1 MRTQP
6 PGKLR
11 NAPNE
16 VKASYTYH
24 TASRKSFLS
33 TAWNAHA
40 APHTCAKILAWR
52 PNFIAPWA
60 LGDQKLCV
68 LHTCHAEIC
77 SGGMLGHT
85 LTSWSCQAF
94 HLGPWHAMVCQYFGF
109 GSHAMG
115 P

>member
-24 TASRKSFLS
+24 TAPRKSFLS

-40 APHTCAKILAWR
+40 APHTYAKILAR
-52 PNFIAPWA
+52 STNFIAPWA
-60 LGDQKLCV
+60 LGDQQLCV
-68 LHTCHAEIC
+68 LHTCHTEIC
-77 SGGMLGHT
+77 SGGVCA
-85 LTSWSCQAF
+85 LTVMWR
-94 HLGPWHAMVCQYFGF
+94 
-109 GSHAMG
+109 
-115 P
+115 